1 MNHKTAYY
9 HLPGLFECYELYRV
23 FLPLYRAHREYFYD
37 CAISALCTARRRTV
51 SGAAAVSEAV
61 ATPPGRYWP

>member
-1 MNHKTAYY
+1 MNQNERKKPVAYY

-37 CAISALCTARRRTV
+37 
-51 SGAAAVSEAV
+51 
-61 ATPPGRYWP
+61 

>member
-37 CAISALCTARRRTV
+37 WCDIGSLYL
-51 SGAAAVSEAV
+51 SLIHI
-61 ATPPGRYWP
+61 